1 MEKRLIGT
9 VVLCACLLLAAC
21 GRLTQNKIRIAYG
34 NWAEGIAITHL
45 TKEILTEQGFQVEI
59 LNADI
64 APVFTALARGKA
76 DVFMD
81 SWLPVT
87 HADYFE
93 KYGDRLEMLGQVYD
107 SARIGLVVPTYV
119 TINSLEELNA
129 HKERF
134 GGEIVGIDAGTGLM
148 RCSETALTDYGLD
161 YKLLYSSG
169 PAMTALL
176 KKAIDQRKWIV
187 VTGWTPHW
195 KFDRFDLKFLK
206 DPKNVYGEAEQI
218 HSIARRGFSHDHP
231 YAAAIIRT
239 IHLEDK
245 DLSSLMR
252 AINDTKRTEKDAVRA
267 WMTTHRE
274 LVDSWIPK
282 DGRR

>member
-21 GRLTQNKIRIAYG
+21 GRLTQKKIRIAYG

-59 LNADI
+59 FNADI

-129 HKERF
+129 HKEHF

-231 YAAAIIRT
+231 YAAAIIRN

-245 DLSSLMR
+245 DISSLMR
-252 AINDTKRTEKDAVRA
+252 AINDTKRTEKDAVRE
-267 WMTTHRE
+267 WMKTHRE

>member
-21 GRLTQNKIRIAYG
+21 GRLTQNTIRIAYG

-231 YAAAIIRT
+231 YAAAIIRN

-245 DLSSLMR
+245 DISSLMR
-252 AINDTKRTEKDAVRA
+252 AINDTKRTEKDAVRE
-267 WMTTHRE
+267 WMKTHRE

>member
-34 NWAEGIAITHL
+34 NWTEGIAITHL

-231 YAAAIIRT
+231 YAAAIIRN

-245 DLSSLMR
+245 DISSLMR
-252 AINDTKRTEKDAVRA
+252 AINDTKRTEKDAVRE
-267 WMTTHRE
+267 WMKTHRE

>member
-21 GRLTQNKIRIAYG
+21 GRLTQNKIRIAYS

-107 SARIGLVVPTYV
+107 SARIGLVVPTYI

-231 YAAAIIRT
+231 YAAAIIRN

-245 DLSSLMR
+245 DISSLMR
-252 AINDTKRTEKDAVRA
+252 AINDTKRTEKDAVRE
-267 WMTTHRE
+267 WMKTHRE

>member
-1 MEKRLIGT
+1 
-9 VVLCACLLLAAC
+9 
-21 GRLTQNKIRIAYG
+21 
-34 NWAEGIAITHL
+34 
-45 TKEILTEQGFQVEI
+45 
-59 LNADI
+59 
-64 APVFTALARGKA
+64 
-76 DVFMD
+76 
-81 SWLPVT
+81 
-87 HADYFE
+87 
-93 KYGDRLEMLGQVYD
+93 
-107 SARIGLVVPTYV
+107 
-119 TINSLEELNA
+119 
-129 HKERF
+129 
-134 GGEIVGIDAGTGLM
+134 M

-176 KKAIDQRKWIV
+176 KKAIDQQKWIV

-231 YAAAIIRT
+231 YAAAIIRN

-245 DLSSLMR
+245 DISSLMR
-252 AINDTKRTEKDAVRA
+252 AINDTKRTEKDAVRE
-267 WMTTHRE
+267 WMKTHRE

>member
-34 NWAEGIAITHL
+34 NRAAGIAITHL

-93 KYGDRLEMLGQVYD
+93 KYGNRLEMLGQVYD

-134 GGEIVGIDAGTGLM
+134 GGEIVGIAAGTGLM

-231 YAAAIIRT
+231 YAAAIIRN

-245 DLSSLMR
+245 DISSLMR
-252 AINDTKRTEKDAVRA
+252 AINDTKRTEKDAVRE
-267 WMTTHRE
+267 WMKTHRE